1 MGQGSIIGYEIN
13 EKTCQISFYN
23 DKEMASQLS
32 DYKKEISDWESKLS
46 DMEERY
52 YSQFSA
58 METALA
64 KLQSQQNSLAN
75 YLGS

>member
-1 MGQGSIIGYEIN
+1 
-13 EKTCQISFYN
+13 
-23 DKEMASQLS
+23 MASQLS
-32 DYKKEISDWESKLS
+32 DYKKEISNWESKLS
-46 DMEERY
+46 DMEEKY

-64 KLQSQQNSLAN
+64 KLQSQQNTLSS